1 MKPHRRIRSSP
12 SLGSGPGT
20 SRPVQGGLTV
30 AALVLIPL
38 LAVAGSDGMRA
49 TFDFTTGVLTLVS
62 LTAAVGWGLLAT
74 DRVFLSTRQRLV
86 CQGVHRAAAVA
97 SLCFLL
103 LHGTVKV
110 ALGHVGLLGALVPFG
125 TGVSGT
131 AGLVGFGALA
141 GLLMIVA
148 AATGAMRSAFATPG
162 RIAGRWRALHALAY
176 PAWCAALVHGLY
188 AGRQPATWVVVMYM
202 LCLTAVA
209 AVLAMRL
216 LPGPAKRLLIELA
229 ASLTG
234 PDAPPS
240 ASDPV
245 IRTSPLPGA
254 ESPPAPSGRGLPPDA
269 PGWGDDRGLRGTPVR
284 PRTLAAPET
293 PGALAHEPA
302 DYASRPFGRAPQEHQ
317 PYGAAAYV
325 SPPPCEPPP
334 RSSERLAPGTFP
346 TPAPAAPQGSRPGIS
361 AAYRAV
367 SRLSGPPPGLTGDR
381 WPSPSP
387 TPPAQALRPAYAS
400 PPGPAPASASDQV
413 TEQLPGPLYPPS
425 AGEPWHPPAGDRP

>member
-1 MKPHRRIRSSP
+1 M
-12 SLGSGPGT
+12 
-20 SRPVQGGLTV
+20 QGGLTV

-131 AGLVGFGALA
+131 AGLIGFGALA

-216 LPGPAKRLLIELA
+216 LPGPAKRLLIEFA
-229 ASLTG
+229 ARLTG

-254 ESPPAPSGRGLPPDA
+254 ESRLRRRAAASRPTPPAGATTGACAAPRSAPGRSPPRKRPEHSRTNRRTTRPGRSGGRRRNTSRTVRLRTYRHRRASRRRAAPSGSPPAPSPPRRRQRPRA
-269 PGWGDDRGLRGTPVR
+269 PGPVSLRRTEPSPGYPGR
-284 PRTLAAPET
+284 PR
-293 PGALAHEPA
+293 
-302 DYASRPFGRAPQEHQ
+302 
-317 PYGAAAYV
+317 V
-325 SPPPCEPPP
+325 
-334 RSSERLAPGTFP
+334 
-346 TPAPAAPQGSRPGIS
+346 
-361 AAYRAV
+361 
-367 SRLSGPPPGLTGDR
+367 
-381 WPSPSP
+381 
-387 TPPAQALRPAYAS
+387 
-400 PPGPAPASASDQV
+400 
-413 TEQLPGPLYPPS
+413 
-425 AGEPWHPPAGDRP
+425 